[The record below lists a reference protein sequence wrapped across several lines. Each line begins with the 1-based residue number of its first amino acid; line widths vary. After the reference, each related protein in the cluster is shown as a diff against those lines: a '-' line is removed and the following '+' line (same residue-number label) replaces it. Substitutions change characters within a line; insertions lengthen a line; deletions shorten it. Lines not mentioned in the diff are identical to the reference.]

1 MEKKNEVKKS
11 NSGVLIFLIILVMGL
26 TIVSVLLFTGIVKSP
41 LVKYESKNNTNNS
54 STAIKEKNAD
64 ERYKDYINN
73 LADSIK
79 KNYVGD
85 YKSVVNNTADEYKY
99 NKSSDSYYFKSTNMY
114 TLEITSDLKLL
125 YVIPSGNGLDY
136 SKVADDVVSYFNIFV
151 GNGGYHTLYFITT
164 DGTLHSANVD
174 EVLNEGKQLVV
185 KNLEYKNIVEVKG
198 GIAGNEHTASH
209 MPIFVDI
216 DGNLIIK

>member
-1 MEKKNEVKKS
+1 
-11 NSGVLIFLIILVMGL
+11 
-26 TIVSVLLFTGIVKSP
+26 
-41 LVKYESKNNTNNS
+41 
-54 STAIKEKNAD
+54 
-64 ERYKDYINN
+64 
-73 LADSIK
+73 
-79 KNYVGD
+79 
-85 YKSVVNNTADEYKY
+85 
-99 NKSSDSYYFKSTNMY
+99 MY

-125 YVIPSGNGLDY
+125 YVIPSGSGLDY
-136 SKVADDVVSYFNIFV
+136 SKVADDVVSYFNIFE

-185 KNLEYKNIVEVKG
+185 KDLEYKNIVEVKG
-198 GIAGNEHTASH
+198 GVDGNEHTASH

>member
-1 MEKKNEVKKS
+1 MEKTEKKKG
-11 NSGVLIFLIILVMGL
+11 NTGLLVFLIILVMGL
-26 TIVSVLLFTGIVKSP
+26 VVFSTLLFTGVMKSP
-41 LVKYESKNNTNNS
+41 LVKCETKPSTTNI
-54 STAIKEKNAD
+54 TTEKTPD
-64 ERYKDYINN
+64 ERYKEYIKN

-85 YKSVVNNTADEYKY
+85 YKSVVTNSAEEYKY

-125 YVIPSGNGLDY
+125 YVVPSGSGPDY
-136 SKVADDVVSYFNIFV
+136 SKVADDVVSYFNIYV

-185 KNLEYKNIVEVKG
+185 KDLEYKNIVEVKG
-198 GIAGNEHTASH
+198 GIEGNEHTGSH

-216 DGNLIIK
+216 EGNLIMK